1 MRTSKISIIVPI
13 YNVEQY
19 LSRCVESLTA
29 QTYKNVE
36 IVLVDD
42 GSTDSSG
49 DIANELSKK
58 DNRIV
63 VYHKENGGLSDARNY
78 GLKAA
83 TGEYILYVDSDDY
96 IEVDACQKLVEKAQP
111 GIDFVIGAYK
121 EIGRDGIIERRHS
134 DIVAG
139 KKYEAKEFVILS
151 IKQNEWYAPAWL
163 NLYRRDFLL
172 KNNLFFKK
180 GRLFEDH
187 QMLPRLFLAADAVI
201 YVDYPFYNYVIRNNS
216 IMTSG
221 NRKKKMEMSFSN
233 YNEWMD
239 LFEKVQDKK
248 YQRYLYGV
256 LVKYYLA
263 SCRSLQISGW
273 NVKDMHFKFALK
285 YAIGAKDKLKVIFF
299 ALFPQLY
306 IRTI

>member
-1 MRTSKISIIVPI
+1 MSKISIIVPV

-19 LSRCVESLTA
+19 LARCVESLIA

-58 DNRIV
+58 DNRII

-78 GLKAA
+78 GLKVA

-96 IEVDACQKLVEKAQP
+96 IETDACQKLEEKMRSDV
-111 GIDFVIGAYK
+111 DFVIGAYR
-121 EIGRDGIIERRHS
+121 EISHDGIIEKRHS
-134 DIVAG
+134 NIVAG
-139 KKYEAKEFVILS
+139 EKYEAREFVILS

-163 NLYRRDFLL
+163 NLYKRDFLL

-187 QMLPRLFLAADAVI
+187 QMLPKLFLAADAVI
-201 YVDYPFYNYVIRNNS
+201 YVDHPFYNYIIRNNS

-221 NRKKKMEMSFSN
+221 NRKEKIEMSFSN

-239 LFEKVQDKK
+239 LFQKVQDKK

-263 SCRSLQISGW
+263 SCRTLHISGW

-285 YAIGAKDKLKVIFF
+285 YAIGMKDKLKVIFF
-299 ALFPQLY
+299 AIFPQLY
-306 IRTI
+306 IRII